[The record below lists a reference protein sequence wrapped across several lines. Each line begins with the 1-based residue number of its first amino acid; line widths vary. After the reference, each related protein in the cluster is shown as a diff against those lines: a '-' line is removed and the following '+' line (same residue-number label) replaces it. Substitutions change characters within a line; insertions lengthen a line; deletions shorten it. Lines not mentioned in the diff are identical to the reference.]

1 LTVVDDDRHFTA
13 GVDPFE
19 TDGPKAATPDRIAA
33 LCVELASVTGAG
45 MSVMT
50 AGGHSGTVYASDE
63 VAARIEEL
71 QFTLGEG
78 PCIDA
83 FSGGEA
89 VFVADL
95 LDPVEGVAGRWPGFM
110 EAAAKA
116 GVRAVF
122 GFPLRIGVIKVGVM
136 DLYRDKPGP
145 LTPGQLSAALLGA
158 DAAAR
163 SMLDLDASTSTAFA
177 DVESDRSAHRFEVHQ
192 ATGMVKVQLGSSM
205 ADALITLRAY
215 AFAQERSINEV
226 AMDVI
231 ARRLRFPMEE

>member
-1 LTVVDDDRHFTA
+1 VADDDRA
-13 GVDPFE
+13 PGEPDPF
-19 TDGPKAATPDRIAA
+19 DVDRPRHDTPDRIAA

-45 MSVMT
+45 LSVMT
-50 AGGHSGTVYASDE
+50 AAGHSGTVYASDE

-78 PCIDA
+78 PCVDA
-83 FSGGEA
+83 FAAGEA

-95 LDPVEGVAGRWPGFM
+95 LDPEEGLALRWPGFLD
-110 EAAAKA
+110 AAAEA

-136 DLYRDKPGP
+136 DLYRDQPGP
-145 LTPGQLSAALLGA
+145 LTPGQLTAALLGA

-163 SMLDLDASTSTAFA
+163 SMLDLDATTSGGLV
-177 DVESDRSAHRFEVHQ
+177 DVASDRSAYRFEVHQ
-192 ATGMVKVQLGSSM
+192 ATGMVMVQLGSTM
-205 ADALITLRAY
+205 GDALMTLRAY
-215 AFAQERSINEV
+215 AFAEERSINEV
-226 AMDVI
+226 AADVI